1 MLVLTRKVGEKILLG
16 DDVVVSVVEVN
27 RGSVRLGVEAPRTVS
42 ILRYEVY
49 ERIQEE
55 NLEASHAASDTDIQ
69 QVAAF
74 WRQKE
79 PSKEK
84 KGQVNGDKNQT
95 VRTHG
100 D

>member
-27 RGSVRLGVEAPRTVS
+27 RGSVRLGVEAPQSIS
-42 ILRYEVY
+42 ILRFEVY

-55 NLEASHAASDTDIQ
+55 NLDASRAAADADIQ
-69 QVAAF
+69 QMAAL

-79 PSKEK
+79 APGEK
-84 KGQVNGDKNQT
+84 KGQTNEN
-95 VRTHG
+95 
-100 D
+100 

>member
-1 MLVLTRKVGEKILLG
+1 MLVLTRKVGEKILVG

-27 RGSVRLGVEAPRTVS
+27 RGSVRLGVEAPQAVS

-55 NLEASHAASDTDIQ
+55 NLEASRAAHATDIQ
-69 QVAAF
+69 QMAAF

-79 PSKEK
+79 SPQEK
-84 KGQVNGDKNQT
+84 KGQDNGN
-95 VRTHG
+95 
-100 D
+100 

>member
-1 MLVLTRKVGEKILLG
+1 MLVLTRKVGEKILVG
-16 DDVVVSVVEVN
+16 DDVVISVVEVN
-27 RGSVRLGVEAPRTVS
+27 RGSVRLGVEAPQTVS

-55 NLEASHAASDTDIQ
+55 NLEASRAATATDIQ

-79 PSKEK
+79 ASEEK
-84 KGQVNGDKNQT
+84 KGHDNGD
-95 VRTHG
+95 
-100 D
+100 

>member
-1 MLVLTRKVGEKILLG
+1 MLVLTRKVGEKILVG
-16 DDVVVSVVEVN
+16 DDVVVSVVEVG

-55 NLEASHAASDTDIQ
+55 NLDASRSASSTDIQ

-74 WRQKE
+74 WRDQR
-79 PSKEK
+79 
-84 KGQVNGDKNQT
+84 G
-95 VRTHG
+95 
-100 D
+100 

>member
-1 MLVLTRKVGEKILLG
+1 MLVLTRKVGEKILVG

-27 RGSVRLGVEAPRTVS
+27 RGSVRLGVEAPQSVS

-55 NLEASHAASDTDIQ
+55 NLNASQAASATDIHQ
-69 QVAAF
+69 MAAF

-79 PSKEK
+79 PQKGK
-84 KGQVNGDKNQT
+84 KG
-95 VRTHG
+95 
-100 D
+100 